1 MGAIYPPPPPCLW
14 FIFVFPEY
22 RQDVMQKS
30 DLAFSMAIRPCD
42 FDDDE
47 PDVQLPDWDAV
58 RLGDISPLCSG
69 PRASYFL
76 WILFFG
82 GLLGLLSRKS

>member
-1 MGAIYPPPPPCLW
+1 M
-14 FIFVFPEY
+14 
-22 RQDVMQKS
+22 MQKS

-58 RLGDISPLCSG
+58 RYDIL
-69 PRASYFL
+69 RH
-76 WILFFG
+76 
-82 GLLGLLSRKS
+82 